1 MIHSRRNNYIIRNL
15 HERCLIRLTYNNKN
29 SSYEELLTKDGPV
42 CIPQR
47 NIQAFVIEFYKIKN
61 GLSPELFTETFARS
75 TEFHYNLRR
84 CNDFRIPSISTIHHG
99 DESISFLEPKIWN
112 ILLDK
117 IEQQTSLK
125 SFKKSVKKCT
135 HKIVHAD
142 CAKFILK
149 VSVCFLSCHKYREIL
164 LCVSYLLFFHSK
176 DIDLFTFSTLTSR
189 IDIAVLTL
197 NMKMP
202 AGSFNSFYCFNLF
215 YP

>member
-1 MIHSRRNNYIIRNL
+1 MIHSGRNNYIIRNL

-42 CIPQR
+42 YIPQR
-47 NIQAFVIEFYKIKN
+47 NIQAFVIEFYKIEN

-84 CNDFRIPSISTIHHG
+84 CNDFTEWIPSISTIHHD

-125 SFKKSVKKCT
+125 SFKKSVKKCNPQ
-135 HKIVHAD
+135 D
-142 CAKFILK
+142 CPCRLCK
-149 VSVCFLSCHKYREIL
+149 VYIKGVGLLSQL
-164 LCVSYLLFFHSK
+164 S
-176 DIDLFTFSTLTSR
+176 
-189 IDIAVLTL
+189 
-197 NMKMP
+197 
-202 AGSFNSFYCFNLF
+202 
-215 YP
+215 